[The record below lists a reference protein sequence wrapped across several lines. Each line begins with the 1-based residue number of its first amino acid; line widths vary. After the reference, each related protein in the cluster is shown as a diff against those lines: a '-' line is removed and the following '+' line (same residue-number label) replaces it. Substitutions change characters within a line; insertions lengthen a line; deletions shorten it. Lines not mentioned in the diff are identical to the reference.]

1 MKEIIVL
8 MGGPG
13 SGKGTVA
20 EKICDYK
27 KINKIETGALFRSL
41 PPYSEISKII
51 STGALVPDT
60 ELFKLIESK
69 ISVSE
74 DTLLDGFPRTLPQAK
89 WLINNYSNDFA
100 ISIIYLDIPEEVM
113 KQRIKNRLNNGSTR
127 ADDNCDKVILKRLDT
142 FHEITIPAIN
152 WLHENEIVK
161 FFYID
166 AKPAIED
173 VISQVYKI
181 LP

>member
-20 EKICDYK
+20 EKICDYIK
-27 KINKIETGALFRSL
+27 VNKIETGALFRSL
-41 PPYSEISKII
+41 PADSEISKII

-69 ISVSE
+69 IYKTQ
-74 DTLLDGFPRTLPQAK
+74 DILLDGFPRTLPQAK
-89 WLINNYSNDFA
+89 WLIENYCNDFS
-100 ISIIYLDIPEEVM
+100 IKIIYLDIPEEIM

-127 ADDNCDKVILKRLDT
+127 SDDNNDSVILKRLDN
-142 FHEITIPAIN
+142 FQEITIPAIN
-152 WLHENEIVK
+152 WLHENEKIK

-166 AKPAIED
+166 ATPDKEN
-173 VISQVYKI
+173 VIKQVYRI
-181 LP
+181 LN